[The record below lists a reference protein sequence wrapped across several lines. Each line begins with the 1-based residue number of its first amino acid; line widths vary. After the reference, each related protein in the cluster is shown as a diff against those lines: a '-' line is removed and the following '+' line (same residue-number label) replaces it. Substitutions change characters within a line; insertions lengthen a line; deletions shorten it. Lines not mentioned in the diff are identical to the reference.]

1 MRPKVT
7 ALLLVPLIACGEA
20 PDPAASF
27 DRLVDEVWE
36 FELRED
42 PVVATQVGDH
52 RYDDRLPDVSDTALA
67 RRTSS
72 RRAFIQRLDSIDRG
86 RLSRQRQITYTMLR
100 DQLAATVAEYEF
112 GSHQMPILADDG
124 FHIAFAQLPSQMPF
138 ASVDDYERYIARL
151 RAFPGYVQQQIAQMR
166 AGLASGF
173 SMPRVVLDGYEV
185 TIATHVVTDPEQSL
199 FWKPFADF
207 PAAVAASEHDRLRA
221 AGRDAIR
228 DGVVAGYRAFN
239 DFMTLE
245 YLQKTRRSIGA
256 SELPK
261 GAEYYAHR
269 VRYFTTLN
277 ITPDEVHRIG
287 LEEVARI
294 RAEMDSIIRAVGFNG
309 DFAAFL
315 RFLRTDPR
323 FYARTPGEL
332 LAYASRLAKRADAI
346 LPSLFGTLPRQ
357 PYGVAPVPDHI
368 APKYTTGRYIQAA
381 PGGTQPGYYWVNTY
395 NLPNRPLYAM
405 PALTLHEAVPGHHLQ
420 MALAQEMEGEGLPAF
435 RRFTYLSAFG
445 EGWGLY
451 SEFLGIEAGMYDDPY
466 AHFGRLTYEMWRACR
481 LVVDT
486 GLHAKGW
493 TRQQALDYL
502 ASNTAL
508 PLHEVRTETDRYIS
522 WPGQALAYKMG
533 ELTIRRLRREAT
545 QALGSRFDVRAFHDA
560 VLGNGAIPLTV
571 LEEEVRAWVDSSRQI
586 PAP

>member
-1 MRPKVT
+1 MRLRSSV
-7 ALLLVPLIACGEA
+7 LLLAPLIACGDA
-20 PDPAASF
+20 SDPSADF

-42 PVVATQVGDH
+42 PIAATQVGDH
-52 RYDDRLPDVSDTALA
+52 RHGDRLPDVSDTALT
-67 RRTSS
+67 RRTDA

-86 RLSRQRQITYTMLR
+86 RLPRQRQITYTMLR
-100 DQLAATVAEYEF
+100 DQLAAAVAEFEF
-112 GSHQMPILADDG
+112 GSQQVPILADDG

-138 ASVDDYERYIARL
+138 SSVADYEKYIDRL
-151 RAFPGYVQQQIAQMR
+151 TAFPTWVQQQIAQMR
-166 AGLASGF
+166 AGLTSGF

-199 FWKPFADF
+199 FWKPFMGF
-207 PAAVAASEHDRLRA
+207 PDAVPASEHERLRA

-256 SELPK
+256 SELPR
-261 GAEYYAHR
+261 GADYYAHR
-269 VRYFTTLN
+269 VRFFTTLN
-277 ITPDEVHRIG
+277 VTPEEVHRIG
-287 LEEVARI
+287 LDEVTRI
-294 RAEMDSIIRAVGFNG
+294 RAEMDSILRAIGFSG

-323 FYARTPGEL
+323 FYARTPEEL

-346 LPSLFGTLPRQ
+346 LPSLFGKLPRQ
-357 PYGVAPVPDHI
+357 PYGVAPVPEHI

-395 NLPNRPLYAM
+395 NLPNRPLYAL

-420 MALAQEMEGEGLPAF
+420 MALAQEMEGLPAF

-451 SEFLGIEAGMYDDPY
+451 SEFLGIEAGIYDDPY

-486 GLHAKGW
+486 GIHAKGW

-533 ELTIRRLRREAT
+533 ELTIRRLRRDAE
-545 QALGSRFDVRAFHDA
+545 QALGARFDVRAFHDV

-571 LEEEVRAWVDSSRQI
+571 LEEEVRAWVDSTRQI
-586 PAP
+586 SSP

>member
-1 MRPKVT
+1 MRFHPA
-7 ALLLVPLIACGEA
+7 ALALVLAAGAACTGGSSN
-20 PDPAASF
+20 DPARF
-27 DRLVDEVWE
+27 DDLVAEVWE

-42 PVVATQVGDH
+42 PVFATLVGDY
-52 RYDDRLPDVSDTALA
+52 RYDDRLPDVSNEALA
-67 RRTSS
+67 RRDSL
-72 RRAFIQRLDSIDRG
+72 RRLFIERIDAIDRAA
-86 RLSRQRQITYTMLR
+86 LPRQRQITYSMTR
-100 DQLAATVAEYEF
+100 QYLADAVAEYGF

-124 FHIAFAQLPSQMPF
+124 FHIAFAQLPTQMPF
-138 ASVDDYERYIARL
+138 ASTGDYEKYIARL
-151 RAFPGYVQQQIAQMR
+151 RAFPAYVDQQMTQMR

-199 FWKPFADF
+199 FWKPFTTFPGAVPDADR
-207 PAAVAASEHDRLRA
+207 ERLRA
-221 AGRDAIR
+221 AGRSAIAE
-228 DGVVAGYRAFN
+228 GVVAGYRAFN

-245 YLQKTRRSIGA
+245 YMPKTRTSLGA
-256 SELPK
+256 SELPR
-261 GAEYYAHR
+261 GREYYAHR

-277 ITPDEVHRIG
+277 VTPEDVHRIG

-294 RAEMDSIIRAVGFNG
+294 RAEMDSIIRSVGFRG

-323 FYARTPGEL
+323 FYARTPEEL

-346 LPSLFGTLPRQ
+346 LPSLFGKLPRQ
-357 PYGVAPVPDHI
+357 PYGVAPVPDHL

-395 NLPNRPLYAM
+395 NLSNRPLYAL

-420 MALAQEMEGEGLPAF
+420 VALGQELEGLPPL
-435 RRFTYLSAFG
+435 RRFLYLSAFG

-451 SEFLGIEAGMYDDPY
+451 SEFLGIEAGMYDDAY

-486 GLHAKGW
+486 GIHAMGW
-493 TRQQALDYL
+493 TREQVLDYL

-533 ELTIRRLRREAT
+533 ELTIRRLRREASET
-545 QALGSRFDVRAFHDA
+545 LGSRFDVRAFHDV
-560 VLGNGAIPLTV
+560 VLASGSIPLTV
-571 LEEEVRAWVDSSRQI
+571 LEEQVRAWVDSLR
-586 PAP
+586 AP